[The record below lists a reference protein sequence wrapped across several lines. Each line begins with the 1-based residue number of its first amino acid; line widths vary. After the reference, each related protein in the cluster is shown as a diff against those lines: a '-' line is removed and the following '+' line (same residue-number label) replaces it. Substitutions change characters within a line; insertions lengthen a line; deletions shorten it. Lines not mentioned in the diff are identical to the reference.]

1 MNEMKTIPPEV
12 AALIPAA
19 QLMVTKDNL
28 SAYPK
33 YFKKPKSEEVK

>member
-28 SAYPK
+28 SSL
-33 YFKKPKSEEVK
+33 SEIFLKTEI